1 MNRATP
7 AFPLLFSR
15 HNWRNGLLRCLQAGV
30 ALYLLAFFLLPVGF
44 LFLKALQNPDGT
56 IGWGIIT
63 LLFANPVSWESLQ
76 NSLIVGAGAACLAGF
91 LALAA
96 AALLWKSHIRPSP
109 FVELCGFLPLF
120 MPAFVL
126 ASSLDIVIGQHG
138 GLPVVLQQL
147 LGLSRASASLLG
159 LILIEAIHYFP
170 FILVALHLST
180 RASSSQA
187 HAMARLGT
195 PWRRL
200 IRQVFMPLSLPG
212 LAFAMALTFLKVI
225 DDLATPLV
233 LGVTNLLAP
242 QAYHRIA
249 AYGAQDP
256 LAALIAAILFVISGL
271 AWFAS
276 LGFIRQ
282 NVNLFPAAFSDS
294 RLPSTGSSRGGRVF
308 IAFLGL
314 FYLGCYAG
322 LTLSSV
328 AGVWSHSPLPE
339 TYVLTHYLRA
349 FQFEMSS
356 LYNTL
361 IYCGFA
367 ALIDLLVAL
376 PLAHA
381 IAKAPAHWKQRLN
394 WLVAG
399 ALCIPGV
406 TLGIAYLALFR
417 DIQLPLGNLPLDAT
431 GLLLTLAFSIRGLPF
446 ALHICS
452 LALNSM
458 PASYVEAASTLGC
471 APAKIVRRI
480 VFPMLRFG
488 LLLAFTLCFSLAAV
502 DLSLAALLVPN
513 ENNAPLAYSI
523 YLRIQSP
530 SGMNVGSALAMISF
544 ALLALILFGII
555 HRLHRRRESQRP
567 LSSLLFPTHRT
578 AGFSHEPSHH

>member
-1 MNRATP
+1 MNRTNRGY
-7 AFPLLFSR
+7 PLLFPR
-15 HNWRNGLLRCLQAGV
+15 QNWRHYALRGLQFAV
-30 ALYLLAFFLLPVGF
+30 ALYLLAFFLFPVGF

-56 IGWGIIT
+56 MGWGIIA

-76 NSLIVGAGAACLAGF
+76 NSLIVATGAACLAGS

-96 AALLWKSHIRPSP
+96 AALFWKSDIRPSP
-109 FVELCGFLPLF
+109 FMELCGFLPLF

-126 ASSLDIVIGQHG
+126 ASSLDIIVGGHG
-138 GLPVVLQQL
+138 GLPAMLQNL
-147 LGLSRASASLLG
+147 LGISRANASLLS
-159 LILIEAIHYFP
+159 LTLIEALHYFP
-170 FILVALHLST
+170 FILIALHLST
-180 RASSSQA
+180 RASSPQA

-195 PWRRL
+195 SWRRL
-200 IRQVFMPLSLPG
+200 IRQVFVPLALPG

-225 DDLATPLV
+225 DDLATPLA
-233 LGVTNLLAP
+233 LGITNMLAP

-249 AYGAQDP
+249 VYGAQDP
-256 LAALIAAILFVISGL
+256 LAALIAAILFITSGL

-282 NVNLFPAAFSDS
+282 NVNLFPATFNDNRPPPTSASM
-294 RLPSTGSSRGGRVF
+294 RGRFF
-308 IAFLGL
+308 ITFLGVV
-314 FYLGCYAG
+314 YLGCYAG
-322 LTLSSV
+322 LILSSL
-328 AGVWSHSPLPE
+328 AGVWSHTPLPE
-339 TYVLTHYLRA
+339 TYVLTHYLKA
-349 FQFEMSS
+349 FRFEMSS

-367 ALIDLLVAL
+367 ALIDILVAL

-381 IAKAPAHWKQRLN
+381 IAKAPPHWKQRLG

-399 ALCIPGV
+399 TLCIPGV

-417 DIQLPLGNLPLDAT
+417 DIQLPLSNLPLDAT

-452 LALNSM
+452 LALNSV
-458 PASYVEAASTLGC
+458 PASYIEAARTLGC
-471 APAKIVRRI
+471 APAKIVSRI

-523 YLRIQSP
+523 YLHIQSP
-530 SGMNVGSALAMISF
+530 SGMNVGSALAIISF

-555 HRLHRRRESQRP
+555 HRLHRRQGSHRP
-567 LSSLLFPTHRT
+567 LSPPLFPTHRT
-578 AGFSHEPSHH
+578 TGFAHESSHH